1 MQIIGRSL
9 REARSERGAE
19 EDARLKVAAALA
31 GKVKFRSL
39 EDGTGRVEVEYAT
52 GRRSAC
58 KREVITD
65 IPVVLLPAILNLVA
79 SDTDPVRLLHYPQ
92 QTHIPDDL
100 LDAFLLLQYE
110 QYMTFEVADPH
121 A

>member
-1 MQIIGRSL
+1 MQLHMSGRSL
-9 REARSERGAE
+9 REARTERGAE

-79 SDTDPVRLLHYPQ
+79 SDTDPVRPLDVPQ
-92 QTHIPDDL
+92 HRDTLPRCFMCTFCSNT
-100 LDAFLLLQYE
+100 A
-110 QYMTFEVADPH
+110 FEVADPH